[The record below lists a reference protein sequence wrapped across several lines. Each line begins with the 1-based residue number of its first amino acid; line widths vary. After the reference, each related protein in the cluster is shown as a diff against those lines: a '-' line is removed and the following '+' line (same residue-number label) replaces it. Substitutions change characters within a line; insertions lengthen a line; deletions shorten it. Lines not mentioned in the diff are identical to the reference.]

1 MSTGEFVELNKENEH
16 ILVCLSSSPSNEK
29 IIRTA
34 AKMARDMRARFT
46 ALYVQT
52 GKRERE
58 SDKRR
63 LEAHVQFA
71 KESGAEIVMTHG
83 ENVPVQIAEYAH
95 LSNVTKIVIGQSSAK
110 RNHFFSKQT
119 LTEKLIEAV
128 PDIDIHIIPDAMNLD
143 NYRKPHG
150 AVYVGKPTMKDSL
163 LTLFIFAVCT
173 LIGLFIQKLQFT
185 DTNIVTIYILGVLLT
200 SILTDGY
207 LYSIGGSVL
216 SVFLFCFFLTEP
228 RMSFQTYAVGYPV
241 TFVIMLISSVIT
253 GTLAAKL
260 KTHARLSAQSA
271 FRTQILFETDRLLQK
286 AKNDTDILSITC
298 TQLIKLLDR
307 SIVAYVVEGDELSA
321 PHIFSNKKK
330 EQTEDLLTSR
340 EQEIAKWVYE
350 NKQRAGATTERFKDA
365 QCLYLAICIEDNVY
379 GVIAIPVDEYTL
391 DSFEY
396 SILLSVINECALA
409 MENKKNIMEKEKISV
424 LAKNEQLR
432 ADLLRAISHDLRT
445 PLCSIS
451 GNADMLLN
459 SGERLDDI
467 TKHQIYTDIYDD
479 SEWLINIV
487 ENLLSITRL
496 NDGRLKL
503 KFTDQ
508 LLDEVIAESLRH
520 ISRKHEEYQIVT
532 ECDELILAR
541 MDVRLILQVLINLV
555 DNAIKYTPDGGKIDV
570 DIEEM
575 GAVGEDSIILRICVS
590 DTGIGISQK
599 YIPHIFEAFTREK
612 NSSES
617 GIMGTGL
624 GLRIVKSFVDLMD
637 GSVIVQSEPGKGSS
651 FIVEIPCRIVAEEK
665 RIDQAEQSLPEN
677 PLKYK
682 RILLVEDNELNMEIA
697 RTILQDAK
705 AEVEVA
711 ADGAI
716 AVAMVQKAS
725 AGYYDVVL
733 MDIQM
738 PKMNGYQA
746 TKAIRKLPDER
757 AQVPIIAM
765 TANAFE
771 EDRQA
776 AFAAGMDD
784 YLAKPI
790 EIDKLLRKIVKVL
803 EKK

>member
-1 MSTGEFVELNKENEH
+1 MSTGEFVELNTENEH

-228 RMSFQTYAVGYPV
+228 RMSFQTYAVGYPI

-396 SILLSVINECALA
+396 SILLSVIN
-409 MENKKNIMEKEKISV
+409 
-424 LAKNEQLR
+424 
-432 ADLLRAISHDLRT
+432 
-445 PLCSIS
+445 
-451 GNADMLLN
+451 ADMLLN

-555 DNAIKYTPDGGKIDV
+555 DNAIKYTPKGSTI
-570 DIEEM
+570 
-575 GAVGEDSIILRICVS
+575 RICAMNENGKAKIQVE
-590 DTGIGISQK
+590 DNGPGICDEMK
-599 YIPHIFEAFTREK
+599 PHIFEMFYTGK
-612 NSSES
+612 NTIADSHRSL
-617 GIMGTGL
+617 GL
-624 GLRIVKSFVDLMD
+624 GLALCRSIIEVHN
-637 GSVIVQSEPGKGSS
+637 GK
-651 FIVEIPCRIVAEEK
+651 
-665 RIDQAEQSLPEN
+665 
-677 PLKYK
+677 
-682 RILLVEDNELNMEIA
+682 LVLEDNTPHGCIFSFTLPLSEVTLNE
-697 RTILQDAK
+697 
-705 AEVEVA
+705 
-711 ADGAI
+711 
-716 AVAMVQKAS
+716 
-725 AGYYDVVL
+725 
-733 MDIQM
+733 
-738 PKMNGYQA
+738 
-746 TKAIRKLPDER
+746 
-757 AQVPIIAM
+757 
-765 TANAFE
+765 
-771 EDRQA
+771 
-776 AFAAGMDD
+776 
-784 YLAKPI
+784 
-790 EIDKLLRKIVKVL
+790 
-803 EKK
+803 